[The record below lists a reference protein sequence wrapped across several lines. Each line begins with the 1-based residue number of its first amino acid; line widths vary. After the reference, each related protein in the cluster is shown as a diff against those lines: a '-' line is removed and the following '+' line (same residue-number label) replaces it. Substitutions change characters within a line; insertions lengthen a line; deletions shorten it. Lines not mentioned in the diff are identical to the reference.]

1 MVAKFLRQLVQRVGM
16 GRPAQ
21 SHRPISLRT
30 LQIAPLVVQVVAAVS
45 LVGFLSYRNGRAAVD
60 GLSARLRNEI
70 TENTVDQIEAF
81 LAVPRTIAQIDADAF
96 ALGRLEVDDPAALAR
111 RFWTRRQL
119 FEPVEVSAIY
129 LGLEDGRFTGLG
141 FQDNQRWQVGR
152 AGPETGGRF
161 FSYATDGDGTP
172 TQLVERGDAYNPTGR
187 PWYQKAVAAGRP
199 TWSDVYVDFKEKR
212 LKITLARPLY
222 DRENQLTGVL
232 GVDFVLSH
240 IWQFLEQLDVSPNAQ
255 LFVVDRGG
263 DLIALSSGDRPF
275 VVMGER
281 VERLAAI
288 AAPVPVVREAARY
301 LRQRYGNYERLSEP
315 QQLDVSIGGQWY
327 WIQTAPIRDGGG
339 LAWTVVTLVP
349 RSDFMGQIEA
359 GARAT
364 VAVCVLAA
372 AIAIATGLLAARR
385 ISQPV
390 AELQRAARAWGE
402 GQWQVAAAVRSPRE
416 LEALALVFQRMAVQ
430 IADSFQRLEQQNQEL
445 KRLDQLKNEFLANTS
460 HELRTPL
467 NGTIGLVESTLDGSA
482 GPLTD
487 LQRENLAAVA
497 QSSYRLLGLVND
509 ILDFSALD
517 QARFRFHPQAV
528 AIAPELEAVLA
539 IHRASAEAKGLTLTV
554 DLPPDLPAL
563 WTDPRRFQQILHNL
577 IGNALKFTDRGGV
590 TLQAQ
595 ALPPRLNFTSG
606 SGLEPDQKQKKKKNQ
621 TQNQTP
627 ERDPTHDA
635 GSIALTIRDTG
646 FGIPSDQLDQIFNA
660 FEQVDGSDTRR
671 AGGTGLG
678 LAIVRQLVEQQGG
691 TIQVTSTVGQGTA
704 FTVTLPATDQMPAE
718 VAQAG
723 ADRPPLG
730 QPLQRPTPSGPAIA
744 AIAPLPPDA
753 LAVPGAPPRSRPPV
767 SADPAASEP
776 VWATRRDRP
785 QGNRFTI
792 LIVDDEPINLQV
804 LRNYLALEN
813 YRIEQA
819 EDGPS
824 VLALI
829 NNGLRPDLVMLD
841 VMMPGMSGYE
851 VARKLRER
859 FPTHELP
866 ILMITAK
873 NQIADLVAGFDA
885 GANDYLTKPASKQEV
900 LARLKT
906 HLQLSALNLAYSRFV
921 PREFLNLLARDSIVD
936 VELGDRVKKTMAVLF
951 ADIRGF
957 TGLSEAMTPEDN
969 LGFINAYLRRME
981 QAIVDSNGFIDKYIG
996 DAIMAL
1002 FDNSA
1007 DNAIEAAIAMLDQL
1021 AAYNRLRQDMG
1032 RDAIRIGI
1040 GIDMG
1045 PLMLGTVGGT
1055 HHMDTTAIGD
1065 AVNLASRLEELTKQ
1079 YGVAILVS
1087 HRILGQIEN
1096 PGRYF
1101 MRFIDRLSVRGRKQP
1116 VAVYEV
1122 LNADP
1127 PDVRQLKL
1135 ATSSRFEE
1143 GVMMFHR
1150 RQYRPAAARF
1160 EECLSANPYDR
1171 AAQIYLERSVRL
1183 GFPPTEQSWELVKGK
1198 VVRYRR
1204 HYRSRKLRRDRR
1216 DQASSN
1222 NSNGDGNTNN
1232 NPPFPPEPW
1241 PEEGP

>member
-1 MVAKFLRQLVQRVGM
+1 MVAKFLRQFRQHR
-16 GRPAQ
+16 GRGHPAAAPP
-21 SHRPISLRT
+21 RPISLRT

-45 LVGFLSYRNGRAAVD
+45 LVGFLAYRNGRSAVD
-60 GLSARLRNEI
+60 DLSARLRSEI
-70 TENTVDQIEAF
+70 SESIVSQIQTY
-81 LAVPRTIAQIDADAF
+81 LAAPRLIAQIDADAL
-96 ALGRLEVDDPAALAR
+96 ALGSLEIDDPAALAR
-111 RFWTRRQL
+111 RFWTQRQL
-119 FEPVEVSAIY
+119 FDPVEVSAIY

-161 FSYATDGDGTP
+161 FSYATAGDGSP
-172 TQLVERGDAYNPTGR
+172 TALVERGDAYDPTGR
-187 PWYQKAVAAGRP
+187 PWYRKAVAAGRA
-199 TWSDVYVDFKEKR
+199 TWSEIYVDFKEKR

-222 DRENQLTGVL
+222 DRGGELLGVL

-240 IWQFLEQLDVSPNAQ
+240 VWQFLEQLEISPNAQ
-255 LFVVDRGG
+255 MFVVDRGG
-263 DLIALSSGDRPF
+263 ELIALSSGDRPF
-275 VVMGER
+275 VVRGEQ

-288 AAPVPVVREAARY
+288 AAPVPAVRSAVRQ
-301 LRQRYGNYERLSEP
+301 LRDRYGTYERLGEP
-315 QQLDVSIGGQWY
+315 QQLDLKIEGQWH
-327 WIQTAPIRDGGG
+327 WVQTMPIRDPGG
-339 LAWTVVTLVP
+339 LTWTVVTLVP
-349 RSDFMGQIEA
+349 RSDFMGQIDA
-359 GARAT
+359 GAWAT
-364 VAVCVLAA
+364 VAVCMAA
-372 AIAIATGLLAARR
+372 IAIAIATGLVAARQ

-390 AELQRAARAWGE
+390 AELQRAAKAWGQ
-402 GQWQVAAAVRSPRE
+402 GQWQVTAAVRSPRE
-416 LEALALVFQRMAVQ
+416 LEDLALVFQRMAVQ
-430 IADSFQRLEQQNQEL
+430 IADSFQRLEDQNEEL
-445 KRLDQLKNEFLANTS
+445 KRLDRLKNEFLANTS

-487 LQRENLAAVA
+487 RQRQNLAAVA
-497 QSSYRLLGLVND
+497 RSSYRLLGLVND

-517 QARFRFHPQAV
+517 QGHLNLEPTAV

-539 IHRASAEAKGLTLTV
+539 IHRATAQAKGLSLAA
-554 DLPPDLPAL
+554 DLPAHLPAL
-563 WTDPRRFQQILHNL
+563 WVDPRRLQQILHNL

-590 TLQAQ
+590 TIQAQ
-595 ALPPRLNFTSG
+595 LA
-606 SGLEPDQKQKKKKNQ
+606 
-621 TQNQTP
+621 
-627 ERDPTHDA
+627 A
-635 GSIALTIRDTG
+635 GNPLITGPMTGPITGPIAGPITGQMHLLVRDTG
-646 FGIPSDQLDQIFNA
+646 IGIPSDKLDQIFNA

-671 AGGTGLG
+671 AAGTGLG
-678 LAIVRQLVEQQGG
+678 LAIARQLATQQGG
-691 TIQVTSTVGQGTA
+691 DIQVTSTVGQGTT
-704 FTVTLPATDQMPAE
+704 FTLILPTTAVQPIAVAPALPGGDGRTLQRFLPL
-718 VAQAG
+718 
-723 ADRPPLG
+723 ADR
-730 QPLQRPTPSGPAIA
+730 AIA
-744 AIAPLPPDA
+744 SADSPQHQTPVEVL
-753 LAVPGAPPRSRPPV
+753 APPRSHPPDQ
-767 SADPAASEP
+767 ATNAAGP
-776 VWATRRDRP
+776 IWGTQRDRP

-824 VLALI
+824 VLSLI
-829 NNGLRPDLVMLD
+829 NNGLRPDLVLLD

-873 NQIADLVAGFDA
+873 NQITDLVAGFDA

-981 QAIVDSNGFIDKYIG
+981 QAIVDNQGFIDKYIG

-1002 FDNSA
+1002 FDHSA
-1007 DNAIEAAIAMLDQL
+1007 DQAIDAAIAMLDQL
-1021 AAYNRLRQDMG
+1021 AAYNRLREDMG
-1032 RDAIRIGI
+1032 REAIRIGI

-1160 EECLSANPYDR
+1160 EECLSVNPADR

-1204 HYRSRKLRRDRR
+1204 HYRSRQLRRDRR
-1216 DQASSN
+1216 ESN
-1222 NSNGDGNTNN
+1222 EADRNG
-1232 NPPFPPEPW
+1232 
-1241 PEEGP
+1241 

>member
-1 MVAKFLRQLVQRVGM
+1 MVAKFLRQLGQHRGR
-16 GRPAQ
+16 GRPAKP
-21 SHRPISLRT
+21 HRPISLRT

-45 LVGFLSYRNGRAAVD
+45 LVGFLSYRNGRSAVD
-60 GLSARLRNEI
+60 DLSARLRSEI
-70 TENTVDQIEAF
+70 SESIVSQIQTY
-81 LAVPRTIAQIDADAF
+81 LAAPRLIAQIDADALT
-96 ALGRLEVDDPAALAR
+96 LGSLEVDDPAALAR
-111 RFWTRRQL
+111 RFWTQRQL
-119 FEPVEVSAIY
+119 FDPVEVSAIY

-161 FSYATDGDGTP
+161 FSYGTAGDGTP
-172 TQLVERGDAYNPTGR
+172 TALVERGDAYDPTGR
-187 PWYQKAVAAGRP
+187 PWYRKAVAAGRA
-199 TWSDVYVDFKEKR
+199 TWSEVYVDFKEKR
-212 LKITLARPLY
+212 LKLTLARPLY
-222 DRENQLTGVL
+222 DRENQLLGVL

-240 IWQFLEQLDVSPNAQ
+240 IWQFLEQLEISPNAQ
-255 LFVVDRGG
+255 MFVVDRGG

-275 VVMGER
+275 VVRGEQ

-288 AAPVPVVREAARY
+288 AAPVPAVREAVRQ
-301 LRQRYGNYERLSEP
+301 LRQRYGTYERLAEP
-315 QQLDVSIGGQWY
+315 QQLDLKLDGQWY
-327 WIQTAPIRDGGG
+327 WVQTMPIRDPGG
-339 LAWTVVTLVP
+339 LTWTVVTLVP

-359 GARAT
+359 GAWGT
-364 VAVCVLAA
+364 VAVCVAA
-372 AIAIATGLLAARR
+372 IAIAIATGLMAARR

-390 AELQRAARAWGE
+390 AELQRAARAWGQ
-402 GQWQVAAAVRSPRE
+402 GQWQVTAAVRSPRE
-416 LEALALVFQRMAVQ
+416 LEDLALVFQRMAVQ
-430 IADSFQRLEQQNQEL
+430 IADSFQRLEDHNDEL
-445 KRLDQLKNEFLANTS
+445 KRLDRLKNEFLANTS

-497 QSSYRLLGLVND
+497 RSSYRLLGLVND

-517 QARFRFHPQAV
+517 QGHLRLEPRAV

-539 IHRASAEAKGLTLTV
+539 IHQATAQAKELTLTV

-563 WTDPRRFQQILHNL
+563 WVDPRRLQQILHNL
-577 IGNALKFTDRGGV
+577 IGNALKFTDRGGI
-590 TLQAQ
+590 TIQAQ
-595 ALPPRLNFTSG
+595 LPTVR
-606 SGLEPDQKQKKKKNQ
+606 DR
-621 TQNQTP
+621 P
-627 ERDPTHDA
+627 EAGDPITGPLHL
-635 GSIALTIRDTG
+635 SIRDTG
-646 FGIPSDQLDQIFNA
+646 IGIPAEKLDQIFNA

-678 LAIVRQLVEQQGG
+678 LAIARQLAIQQGG
-691 TIQVTSTVGQGTA
+691 TIEVTSTVGQGTT
-704 FTVTLPATDQMPAE
+704 FTLTLPTTAEQPRAVAPPLPGGDGRTVQRLLPTADRAIAPTPTNPSTEPPPEPPTPVEVMAPARSHPPDRALNPATDA
-718 VAQAG
+718 AG
-723 ADRPPLG
+723 P
-730 QPLQRPTPSGPAIA
+730 I
-744 AIAPLPPDA
+744 
-753 LAVPGAPPRSRPPV
+753 
-767 SADPAASEP
+767 
-776 VWATRRDRP
+776 WATPRDRP

-824 VLALI
+824 VLSLI

-1002 FDNSA
+1002 FDHSA
-1007 DNAIEAAIAMLDQL
+1007 DQAIEAAIAMLDQL
-1021 AAYNRLRQDMG
+1021 AAYNRLREDMG
-1032 RDAIRIGI
+1032 REAIRIGI

-1160 EECLSANPYDR
+1160 EECLSVNPGDR

-1204 HYRSRKLRRDRR
+1204 HYRARKLRRDRR
-1216 DQASSN
+1216 DSAENNGSSAL
-1222 NSNGDGNTNN
+1222 
-1232 NPPFPPEPW
+1232 E
-1241 PEEGP
+1241 